1 MKYIHSC
8 KQMKGGEKES
18 FTIFGGQ
25 VACSSGYCHKLL
37 HRELKLHM
45 RSDISMR
52 WEEKMA
58 GLTT

>member
-1 MKYIHSC
+1 MKYTHSC

-25 VACSSGYCHKLL
+25 VACSFGYCHKLL

-52 WEEKMA
+52 
-58 GLTT
+58 